1 MTRVIAINLLLIFLP
16 LIIYGAYIII
26 DKKPE
31 DKTEFWS
38 QMPLKLLFAIGFVFM
53 LIFYITQITFDH
65 KVKDGIYHPPT
76 VKDGK
81 VIPGYIEPFKKQKP
95 PQGSQQKE
103 KKKDLSEKET

>member
-31 DKTEFWS
+31 TKAEFWS
-38 QMPLKLLFAIGFVFM
+38 QMPLKGLFAIGFAFM
-53 LIFYITQITFDH
+53 LIFYITQITFGS

-81 VIPGYIEPFKKQKP
+81 VIPGYIEPFKKEKSGQEGDKK
-95 PQGSQQKE
+95 KE
-103 KKKDLSEKET
+103 KKDLIEKEI